1 MSTHINAINKNDIA
15 ENILLPGD
23 PLRAKYIAENFLE
36 NAVCYTDTR
45 NMYGFSGTYK
55 GKKVSVQGTG
65 MGMPSMGIYSY
76 ELIKEY
82 GVKNL
87 IRVGTAGSF
96 AGEIKLGDLVMGLSA
111 STDSNYIHGF
121 DAPGGYAPTA
131 SYALILK
138 ATQVSKEFNIDLN
151 AGNIVSCDVFYEQKK
166 DWWKE
171 WAKMNV
177 LAVEMEAAALYMN
190 AAYLGANALTLLTV
204 TDHFIIGEKA
214 DTKERQFANKNM
226 IKLALE
232 VAIK

>member
-87 IRVGTAGSF
+87 IRVETAESF
-96 AGEIKLGDLVMGLSA
+96 AREIKHLMPRVRMQ
-111 STDSNYIHGF
+111 N
-121 DAPGGYAPTA
+121 
-131 SYALILK
+131 
-138 ATQVSKEFNIDLN
+138 
-151 AGNIVSCDVFYEQKK
+151 VF
-166 DWWKE
+166 
-171 WAKMNV
+171 
-177 LAVEMEAAALYMN
+177 
-190 AAYLGANALTLLTV
+190 T
-204 TDHFIIGEKA
+204 
-214 DTKERQFANKNM
+214 
-226 IKLALE
+226 
-232 VAIK
+232 